1 VLLIMKGY
9 CITAAKK
16 FAADAELVIDNGSH

>member
-1 VLLIMKGY
+1 MKGY

-16 FAADAELVIDNGSH
+16 FAADAELLIDNGSH

>member
-1 VLLIMKGY
+1 MKGY